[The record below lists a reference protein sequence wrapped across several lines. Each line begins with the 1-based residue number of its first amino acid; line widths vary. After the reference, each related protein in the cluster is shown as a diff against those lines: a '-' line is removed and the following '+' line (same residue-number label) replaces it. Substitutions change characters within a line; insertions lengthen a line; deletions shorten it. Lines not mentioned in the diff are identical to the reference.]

1 MASIY
6 KRGSTWT
13 ANIFV
18 IKDGQR
24 RRKTKSGFK
33 TKAQA
38 KGWANEMEVA
48 KQNNSL
54 TLRSDML
61 LADFYD
67 KWFVTFKEPTVT
79 KATAKWYEYV
89 GKSLRDYFPTTRID
103 SMDRVKFQSFLNAF
117 GKTHG
122 VNTARKMRT
131 LIKQVSVAAI
141 ADGYISKD
149 FTYHTKVTG
158 QEPKSADMK
167 FLEED
172 DMKALV
178 DYIESKPL
186 VNRAV
191 TDMMILT
198 ALQSGARYAEI
209 AGLEWRDIDFER
221 GLIHIETTWDQFY
234 KEFKPTK
241 TASSV
246 RDIDMSVN
254 YMNELSEWHTL
265 RPETTFVFEG
275 DNRIPPTSNA
285 ANKQL
290 RRDLDDISSTK
301 VITFHGLRHTHA
313 SWLLAHDVDLHYVSE
328 RLGHANTT
336 ITLNTYSHLLKTR
349 RNSEIDKSIN
359 LLSSL

>member
-6 KRGSTWT
+6 KRGNTWT

-18 IKDGQR
+18 MKDGKR

-48 KQNNSL
+48 KQNNTL

-61 LADFYD
+61 FADFYD
-67 KWFVTFKEPTVT
+67 NWFVTFKAPTIT
-79 KATAKWYEYV
+79 KATSRWYLYV
-89 GKSLRDYFPTTRID
+89 SKSIRDYFPKTKIEDVTRIN
-103 SMDRVKFQSFLNAF
+103 FQSFLNSF

-131 LIKQVSVAAI
+131 LIKQVAVAAI

-149 FTYHTKVTG
+149 FTYRTNITG
-158 QEPKSADMK
+158 QEPKPADLK

-172 DMKALV
+172 DMKALA
-178 DYIESKPL
+178 DYISSKPL
-186 VNRAV
+186 TIRAV
-191 TDMMILT
+191 TDMMIIT

-209 AGLEWRDIDFER
+209 AGLEWPDVNFEKGFIR
-221 GLIHIETTWDQFY
+221 IETTWDQFY

-241 TASSV
+241 TKSSI
-246 RDIDMSVN
+246 RNIDMPSS
-254 YMNELSEWHTL
+254 YMDELYDWHQL
-265 RPETTFVFEG
+265 HPDTTFVFQG
-275 DNRIPPTSNA
+275 KNDIPPTSNA

-290 RRDLDDISSTK
+290 RRDLDDIGATK
-301 VITFHGLRHTHA
+301 LITFHGLRHTHA

-328 RLGHANTT
+328 RLGHSNTT

-349 RNSEIDKSIN
+349 RNSEIDKSIS
-359 LLSSL
+359 LLSNL